1 MCLAGNDVNIDSRA
15 AGMSMFNTLSVAE
28 LVWTLYPRMYPL
40 HDLSLQ
46 YSTADMNGQRKLPK
60 MIRCSYD
67 RLDSKGCYLVDTGSD
82 LYLWLGKS
90 LSTEFIENLFNV
102 KTLDEVD
109 PNMVSCCGC
118 LVQL

>member
-1 MCLAGNDVNIDSRA
+1 MNIDARA

-28 LVWTLYPRMYPL
+28 LVWTLYPRVYPI

-46 YSTADMNGQRKLPK
+46 YSTANLKGEIKLPK
-60 MIRCSYD
+60 MIRASYD
-67 RLDSKGCYLVDTGSD
+67 RLDAKGSYIVDTGSD

-90 LSTEFIENLFNV
+90 ISPEFLENLFGV

-109 PNMVSCCGC
+109 PNMVKKTVVFLPSIY
-118 LVQL
+118 